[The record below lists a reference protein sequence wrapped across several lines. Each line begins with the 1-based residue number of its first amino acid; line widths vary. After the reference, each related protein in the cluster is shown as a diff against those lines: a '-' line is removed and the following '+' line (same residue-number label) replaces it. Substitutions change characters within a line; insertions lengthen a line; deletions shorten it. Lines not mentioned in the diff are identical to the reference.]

1 MPSLVYMTHEQG
13 ETSNTEELQ
22 GNAGQ
27 SLADGSL
34 DEAGR
39 KSAESSERNDEV
51 SGSRS
56 DGGKSGADANGRG
69 KRLPRRVDSFRQTL
83 ATASEARLKAS

>member
-13 ETSNTEELQ
+13 ETSSTEELQ

-39 KSAESSERNDEV
+39 KSAESSERNDAD

-56 DGGKSGADANGRG
+56 DGAKSKPDAGGRRT
-69 KRLPRRVDSFRQTL
+69 RLPRGVNSFLETL

>member
-13 ETSNTEELQ
+13 ETSSDQELQ
-22 GNAGQ
+22 PDAHT

-56 DGGKSGADANGRG
+56 DGAKSKADAGGRRT
-69 KRLPRRVDSFRQTL
+69 RLPRGVNSFLETL

>member
-13 ETSNTEELQ
+13 ETSSDQELQ

-27 SLADGSL
+27 SLAEGEVDAAW
-34 DEAGR
+34 E
-39 KSAESSERNDEV
+39 KSGQSATRNDED

-56 DGGKSGADANGRG
+56 DGAKSKPDAGGRRT
-69 KRLPRRVDSFRQTL
+69 RLPRGVNSFLETL